1 MIQMVENSLI
11 VRMANEFAQQTPYQ
25 LNTRTHYLFWHFL
38 THIDPFS
45 MQVDDVVIPIKDI
58 RNLLIANSNQLGL
71 DKGTHWGSFKE
82 EVEQCVAELKSYVVL
97 RPSQDGVEE
106 EGEIVNEPVS
116 IFRDIT
122 AVQEKNGA
130 SYRFTIDP
138 KMKGSLYALAHRYVS
153 FQLLKDVRV
162 TNKYACRLYPALK
175 SRADSQ
181 KKYKDIPVFE
191 LTIPK
196 LRALLVLGETKY
208 SKSYDLKR
216 YVIQEALDDINENSD
231 VRVWPDWIT
240 SGRKLVGVRFN
251 ISTSR
256 YNVSQ
261 LSLSTNGKDV
271 HNRKYLKRIAG
282 KRYDDIDVK
291 EFIAFY
297 PDQYPII
304 VKEAQG
310 KWQKYEDEIGDTL
323 AHLDP
328 AVMQGWVDGTVRTY
342 IKDFVQQ
349 ELDML
354 DTKTSLVA

>member
-1 MIQMVENSLI
+1 MLKMVENSLI
-11 VRMANEFAQQTPYQ
+11 VRMANEFAQQAPYQ

-38 THIDPFS
+38 TRIDPFS
-45 MQVDDVVIPIKDI
+45 MQIDDVIIPIRDI
-58 RNLLIANSNQLGL
+58 RNLLIANSTQAGSEQV
-71 DKGTHWGSFKE
+71 THWGSFKE

-122 AVQEKNGA
+122 AVQEATGA
-130 SYRFTIDP
+130 SYRFTVDP
-138 KMKGSLYALAHRYVS
+138 KMKGSLFALAHRYVS

-181 KKYKDIPVFE
+181 KKYKDIPIFE
-191 LTIPK
+191 LSVPK
-196 LRALLVLGETKY
+196 LRNLLVIGEKKY

-216 YVIQEALDDINENSD
+216 YVVQEALDDINENSD
-231 VRVWPDWIT
+231 IRVWPDYIT
-240 SGRKLVGVRFN
+240 QGRKLIGVRFN

-256 YNVSQ
+256 YNSNQ
-261 LSLSTNGKDV
+261 LSLSLNDKDS
-271 HNRKYLKRIAG
+271 HNRKYLKRTAG

-297 PDQYPII
+297 PDQYPIL
-304 VKEAQG
+304 VQEAQNH
-310 KWQKYEDEIGDTL
+310 WRKYEVEIGDKL
-323 AHLDP
+323 SHLDSS
-328 AVMQGWVDGTVRTY
+328 VMQGWVDGTARTY
-342 IKDFVQQ
+342 IRDFIRQ

-354 DTKTSLVA
+354 DKKLSLVA